1 MVETVMGEAAK
12 LLDLLERAQE
22 EARSARA
29 ERDRFKERLAQVE
42 REPTLLAREVAR
54 LKRNLATWQ
63 AAAFFLL
70 ILTALLFVMRR

>member
-1 MVETVMGEAAK
+1 MGEAAK

>member
-22 EARSARA
+22 EARAARA